1 MKQTSSSAVLAA
13 LLFTSV
19 AFTVPNASAQNSSEY
34 AKTPPQPQ
42 PEATAPAAPLAQPE
56 AGADEQP
63 QGNAAQPEAAT
74 EQPQGNA
81 VGVSPGWDT
90 GISEAPPQASQYAG
104 SPDQAEII
112 GKVNAYFNEMT
123 NIEGEYLQTDP
134 DGSTKKGYFYLERP
148 GKVRFD
154 YNRPSRQKIISDGE
168 YLAIEDHD
176 LNTADRYPLDSTPF
190 RLLLKD
196 KVDLANDA
204 DIIAVD
210 IGEDVVV
217 LTLEDKENKGR
228 GQIRLFFEWPEVKL
242 SEWIIS
248 DAQGLDTRIQL
259 GDLKVGEKPDPK
271 LFTFT
276 KSIGLPDFRNGG
288 N

>member
-1 MKQTSSSAVLAA
+1 MTQTSNLAA
-13 LLFTSV
+13 LPALFFASV
-19 AFTVPNASAQNSSEY
+19 LLAVPNVSAQNSSEHVR
-34 AKTPPQPQ
+34 TPGPL
-42 PEATAPAAPLAQPE
+42 PEASAPAAPEAQPE
-56 AGADEQP
+56 ASEPPATP
-63 QGNAAQPEAAT
+63 AQPEANA
-74 EQPQGNA
+74 EAPPEGNA

-90 GISEAPPQASQYAG
+90 NVNDAPPQASQYAG
-104 SPDQAEII
+104 APDQAQVIE
-112 GKVNAYFNEMT
+112 KVNAYFNTMT
-123 NIEGEYLQTDP
+123 NIEGDFLQTDP
-134 DGSTKKGYFYLERP
+134 DGKTKKGYFYLERP

-154 YNRPSRQKIISDGE
+154 YNRPSRQKIISNGE

-176 LNTADRYPLDSTPF
+176 LKTADRYPLDSTPF

-204 DIIAVD
+204 DIIAID
-210 IGEDVVV
+210 SGEDVTV

-228 GQIRLFFEWPEVKL
+228 GQIRLFFAWPEVTL

-259 GDLKVGEKPDPK
+259 GELKVAQKADPK

-276 KSIGLPDFRNGG
+276 KSLGLPDFRN

>member
-1 MKQTSSSAVLAA
+1 MKQTSSSAVIAA
-13 LLFTSV
+13 LLFASV
-19 AFTVPNASAQNSSEY
+19 VFTVPNASAQNSSEY
-34 AKTPPQPQ
+34 AKTPPKPQ
-42 PEATAPAAPLAQPE
+42 PEATAPAAPSAQPE
-56 AGADEQP
+56 AGAD
-63 QGNAAQPEAAT
+63 

-104 SPDQAEII
+104 APDQAEII
-112 GKVNAYFNEMT
+112 EKVNAYFNDMT
-123 NIEGEYLQTDP
+123 NIEGEFLQTNP
-134 DGSTKKGYFYLERP
+134 NGETQKGYFYLERP

-176 LNTADRYPLDSTPF
+176 LKTADRYPLESTPF

-204 DIIAVD
+204 EIIAVD
-210 IGEDVVV
+210 MGEDVVV

-228 GQIRLFFEWPEVKL
+228 GQIRLFFEWPEIKL

-259 GDLKVGEKPDPK
+259 GDLKVGEKADPK

-276 KSIGLPDFRNGG
+276 KSLGLPDFRNGG

>member
-1 MKQTSSSAVLAA
+1 MTKTSNLAA
-13 LLFTSV
+13 LPALFIAGV
-19 AFTVPNASAQNSSEY
+19 LLAVPNVSAQNSSEHL
-34 AKTPPQPQ
+34 KTPGPL
-42 PEATAPAAPLAQPE
+42 PEANTPAAPAAQPPASAPPAPAETPGASTE
-56 AGADEQP
+56 AP
-63 QGNAAQPEAAT
+63 PES
-74 EQPQGNA
+74 NA

-90 GISEAPPQASQYAG
+90 NVNDAPPQASQYAG
-104 SPDQAEII
+104 APDQAEVIE
-112 GKVNAYFNEMT
+112 KVNAYFNTMT
-123 NIEGEYLQTDP
+123 NIEGDFLQTDP
-134 DGSTKKGYFYLERP
+134 NGDTKKGYFYLERP

-154 YNRPSRQKIISDGE
+154 YNRPSRQKIISNGE

-176 LNTADRYPLDSTPF
+176 LKTADRYPLDSTPF

-210 IGEDVVV
+210 SGQDVAV

-228 GQIRLFFEWPEVKL
+228 GQIRLFFTWPEVKL

-259 GDLKVGEKPDPK
+259 GELKVAQKADPK

-276 KSIGLPDFRNGG
+276 TSLGLPDFRNQQQ
-288 N
+288 